1 VEWQR
6 SKGRKSRKE
15 FVVKMEM
22 SDTEDDDVKTELAG
36 NDAIVS
42 EAYEDGDIKEEIK
55 VELKEK

>member
-1 VEWQR
+1 M
-6 SKGRKSRKE
+6 
-15 FVVKMEM
+15 VKMEM